1 MTRRE
6 RIIRTLK
13 RPRKNVR
20 CTDCGKPLCLFEEYI
35 VRGEIWLEAG
45 MGCWDSGFLHQSCL
59 EARLGRKLKEDD
71 FLLRYVGSIDDQ

>member
-20 CTDCGKPLCLFEEYI
+20 CTDCGRPLCLGVPASGVVFNDKKAEGQPINIGHVYQIFTGAHSVLLYRTNSDWFI
-35 VRGEIWLEAG
+35 V
-45 MGCWDSGFLHQSCL
+45 QS
-59 EARLGRKLKEDD
+59 
-71 FLLRYVGSIDDQ
+71 